1 MTPRRATLC
10 LALALTGC
18 VGVPSDPTP
27 AAAALSREE
36 LCSAADDL
44 LGRDVAVLGPFDSDV
59 VTPNGGTVVHCE
71 PGTCCNLTY
80 YAPSIGCGE
89 NERRIAVTFDVAML
103 EDVTAPDRLDFV
115 CRTSSD
121 DLRPS
126 EACPVDARCAE
137 ELGRVTSLRGRLERR
152 ASPLVGTEQL
162 TLVVTASSSLAP
174 GGL

>member
-1 MTPRRATLC
+1 MTSTRATVC

-18 VGVPSDPTP
+18 VGVGTDPTP
-27 AAAALSREE
+27 ATTASLSRDE
-36 LCSAADDL
+36 LCRTYVDL
-44 LGRDVAVLGPFDSDV
+44 VGSELSVLGPFDADV
-59 VTPNGGTVVHCE
+59 VTPNGGSVAFCD

-80 YAPSIGCGE
+80 YAPTIGCE
-89 NERRIAVTFDVAML
+89 NGPRIAVTFDAAML

-115 CRTSSD
+115 CRTISD

-137 ELGRVTSLRGRLERR
+137 ELGRVASLRGRLERR
-152 ASPLVGTEQL
+152 MNPVVGAEQI
-162 TLVVTASSSLAP
+162 TLVVTESSSLAP